1 MNTNHIDIIIIGAGL
16 SGIGAAC
23 HLSRKNPDKN
33 YVILEA
39 RAELGGTWSLFQYP
53 GIRSDSDMYTFGYSF
68 KTWEDQKSFADG
80 PSILK
85 YLNEAADEYK
95 VREHII
101 YNQRALSY
109 NFDTEKKSWTVTTVN
124 TVTEEET
131 VYRCQ
136 FIFSCSGYY
145 NYNKGYTPEFKDQ
158 SRFEGKIVHPQKWP
172 EKLDVANK
180 KVVIIG
186 SGATA
191 VTILPELAAEGA
203 QVVMLQRSPTYIAA
217 LPNKDKIAARLK
229 SLFPKKVAYRLIRYK
244 NIFYAIVFFN
254 LCKFFPEAMK
264 KFIIKGAEKAL
275 GNFPV
280 DPHFIPNYN
289 PWEQRFCIAP
299 NGDFFRAIRKG
310 NAAVVTDHIDCFLTN
325 GILLKSG
332 KTLAADI
339 IITATGLDLVAFGGV
354 KIQLD
359 SQPFDVSK
367 SFVYKGLMLSE
378 LPNFF
383 IFVGYTNASWT
394 LKSDLTSEY
403 ISRVLNYLD
412 KHHYKAVQSKVVE
425 TNLKPV
431 PLLNLN
437 SGYINR
443 AANTLPS
450 QGNKAPWRIYQ
461 NYVLDYKMLRL
472 DAVKDKRLTF
482 FK

>member
-1 MNTNHIDIIIIGAGL
+1 MISSHTDIIIIGAGL

-23 HLSRKNPDKN
+23 HLSRKNPSKS
-33 YVILEA
+33 YIILEA

-85 YLNEAADEYK
+85 YINEAADEYN
-95 VREHII
+95 VRDRII
-101 YNQRALSY
+101 YGQKALSY
-109 NFDTEKKSWTVTTVN
+109 NFDTKEKIWTVTTVN
-124 TVTEEET
+124 LTTAEESIYT
-131 VYRCQ
+131 CN

-145 NYNKGYTPEFKDQ
+145 NYSKGYTPIFKDQ
-158 SRFEGKIVHPQKWP
+158 SLFEGQIIHPQQWP
-172 EKLDVANK
+172 NKLDVANK
-180 KVVIIG
+180 NVVIIG

-191 VTILPELAAEGA
+191 VTIVPELANEGA

-217 LPNKDKIAARLK
+217 LPNHDKIAARIK
-229 SLFPKKVAYRLIRYK
+229 GLFPKKLAYRLIRYK
-244 NIFYAIVFFN
+244 NIFYSIVFFN

-264 KFIIKGAEKAL
+264 NFIVKGAKKGL
-275 GNFPV
+275 GEFPV
-280 DPHFIPNYN
+280 DPHFVPNYN

-310 NAAVVTDHIDCFLTN
+310 KATVVTDHIERFTTN
-325 GILLKSG
+325 GIVLQSG

-339 IITATGLDLVAFGGV
+339 IITATGLDLVPFGGV
-354 KIQLD
+354 SIQVD
-359 SQPFDVSK
+359 SKPFDLAS
-367 SFVYKGLMLSE
+367 SFVYKGLMLSD

-403 ISRVLNYLD
+403 ISRMLLYLE
-412 KHHYKAVQSKVVE
+412 KHNYKAVQAKVIE
-425 TNLKPV
+425 TNLQPV

-437 SGYINR
+437 SGYILR
-443 AANTLPS
+443 AANSLPN
-450 QGNKAPWRIYQ
+450 QGNKAPWRVYQ
-461 NYVLDYKMLRL
+461 NYVLDYKMLRI
-472 DAVKDKRLTF
+472 DAIKDKRLTF
-482 FK
+482 FS

>member
-1 MNTNHIDIIIIGAGL
+1 MNTTHTDIIILGAGL

-23 HLSRKNPDKN
+23 HLSRKSPDKT

-39 RAELGGTWSLFQYP
+39 RAELGGTWSLFKYP

-85 YLNEAADEYK
+85 YLNEAADEYQ
-95 VREHII
+95 VRDHIR
-101 YNQRALSY
+101 YQQSAVSY
-109 NFDTEKKSWTVTTVN
+109 NFNTKEKLWTVTAVN
-124 TVTEEET
+124 SITADQT
-131 VYRCQ
+131 VYTCQ

-145 NYNKGYTPEFKDQ
+145 NYSKGYTPAFKDQ
-158 SRFEGKIVHPQKWP
+158 SRFVGKIIHPQQWP
-172 EKLDVANK
+172 EKLDVADK
-180 KVVIIG
+180 KVVVIG

-191 VTILPELAAEGA
+191 VTIVPELATEGA

-229 SLFPKKVAYRLIRYK
+229 RLFPKKIAYRLIRYK
-244 NIFYAIVFFN
+244 NIFYSIIFFN
-254 LCKFFPEAMK
+254 LCRFFPEAMK
-264 KFIIKGAEKAL
+264 NFIIKGAKKGL
-275 GNFPV
+275 GDFPV

-310 NAAVVTDHIDCFLTN
+310 KATVVTDHIDRFVTN
-325 GILLKSG
+325 GILLQSG
-332 KTLAADI
+332 KTIPADI
-339 IITATGLDLVAFGGV
+339 IITATGLNLLAFGGV
-354 KIQLD
+354 KFQLD
-359 SQPFDVSK
+359 SKPFDVSK
-367 SFVYKGLMLSE
+367 SFVYKGVMLSD

-403 ISRVLNYLD
+403 ISRVLKYLD
-412 KHHYKAVQSKVVE
+412 KHNYKAVEAKVIE
-425 TNLKPV
+425 TDLKPV

-443 AANTLPS
+443 SANMLPS

-472 DAVKDKRLTF
+472 DSVKDKRLKF
-482 FK
+482 F

>member
-1 MNTNHIDIIIIGAGL
+1 MRATHADIIIIGAGL

-23 HLSRKNPDKN
+23 HLSRKNPDKT
-33 YVILEA
+33 YLILEA
-39 RAELGGTWSLFQYP
+39 RAELGGTWSLFKYP
-53 GIRSDSDMYTFGYSF
+53 GIRSDSDMHTFGYSF
-68 KTWEDQKSFADG
+68 KTWENQKSFADG

-95 VREHII
+95 VRDHII
-101 YNQRALSY
+101 YEQRALSY
-109 NFDTEKKSWTVTTVN
+109 NFDTKEKLWTITGLN
-124 TVTEEET
+124 TATEEET
-131 VYRCQ
+131 VYTCQ

-145 NYNKGYTPEFKDQ
+145 NYAKGYTPEFKDQ
-158 SRFEGKIVHPQKWP
+158 SHFQGEIIHPQKWP
-172 EKLDVANK
+172 KQLDVADK

-191 VTILPELAAEGA
+191 VTIVPELAAEEA

-229 SLFPKKVAYRLIRYK
+229 SMFPKKVAYKLIRYK
-244 NIFYAIVFFN
+244 NIFYAIAFFN

-264 KFIIKGAEKAL
+264 KFILKGAKKSL
-275 GNFPV
+275 GDFPA

-310 NAAVVTDHIDCFLTN
+310 KASVVTDHIDRFVTN

-332 KTLAADI
+332 KTLTADI

-354 KIQLD
+354 KIKLN
-359 SQPFDVSK
+359 SKAFDVSK
-367 SFVYKGLMLSE
+367 SFVYKGLMLSD

-403 ISRVLNYLD
+403 ISRVLKYLD
-412 KHHYKAVQSKVVE
+412 KHNYKALHAKVVE

-450 QGNKAPWRIYQ
+450 QGHKAPWRVYQ
-461 NYVLDYKMLRL
+461 NYVLDYKMLRV
-472 DAVKDKRLTF
+472 DAVKDKRLSF